1 MSRWCLQKHTEDKS
15 TQTCFQFTSEF
26 DSISMD
32 HTYAFSFGDIID
44 IKESRQSIQ
53 EQLEV
58 KEEML
63 INLKK
68 KVGQLQKEIDEYKQQ
83 EFTLEKFENDN
94 SAIKFYTGFPIT
106 KRYWHSMIT
115 SNQK

>member
-1 MSRWCLQKHTEDKS
+1 MGDVERVFAKQTEDKS
-15 TQTCFQFTSEF
+15 TQTRFLFTSEV

-58 KEEML
+58 KEEIL

-68 KVGQLQKEIDEYKQQ
+68 KLGSCKKKLMSINNGNLHLKSLRMTTLRLN
-83 EFTLEKFENDN
+83 FTQ
-94 SAIKFYTGFPIT
+94 AFPIT
-106 KRYWHSMIT
+106 QRY
-115 SNQK
+115 